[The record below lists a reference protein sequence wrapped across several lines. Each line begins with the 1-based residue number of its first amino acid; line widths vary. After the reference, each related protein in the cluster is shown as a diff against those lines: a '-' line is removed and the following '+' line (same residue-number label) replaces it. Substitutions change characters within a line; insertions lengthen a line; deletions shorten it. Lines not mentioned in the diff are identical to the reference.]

1 MTLDFLNKAINRPG
15 RCIAADSNNLRSLL
29 ILFALLLA
37 IATVSEPRL
46 LSTQQL
52 NALQSRYGQAAV
64 NRIEDWQRMLVG
76 NRDGSEIEKLEA
88 VNDFFNRM
96 RFVSDLEHWGR
107 KDYWATPVE
116 FIVTAGGD
124 CEDFSI
130 AKYFTLR
137 ELGVAT
143 EKLRLIY
150 VKATSINQAHM
161 VLGYYETPDAE
172 PKILDNLERTIKPA
186 SLRPDLIP
194 SYSFNGNSLWA
205 AKMLREG
212 GIKVGKSENIGI
224 WKTLMKRIK
233 MSQ

>member
-1 MTLDFLNKAINRPG
+1 MMLDFLNKPINRPG
-15 RCIAADSNNLRSLL
+15 SCSAAGSGLRPLF
-29 ILFALLLA
+29 ILSALLLA
-37 IATVSEPRL
+37 IASVSEPRL

-64 NRIEDWQRMLVG
+64 NRIEDWQRMLVV
-76 NRDGSEIEKLEA
+76 NRDGAEIEKLEA
-88 VNDFFNRM
+88 VNNFFNRM

-107 KDYWATPVE
+107 KDYWATPIE
-116 FIVTAGGD
+116 FIATAGGD

-161 VLGYYETPDAE
+161 VLGYYETPEAE

>member
-1 MTLDFLNKAINRPG
+1 MLDFLNKPINRPG
-15 RCIAADSNNLRSLL
+15 GCIVAGSSLRALF
-29 ILFALLLA
+29 ILSALLLA

-76 NRDGSEIEKLEA
+76 NRDGAEMEKLEA

-116 FIVTAGGD
+116 FIATAGGD

-172 PKILDNLERTIKPA
+172 PKILDNLEQTIKPA

-224 WKTLMKRIK
+224 WKTLLKRIK